1 MTESKALKPVE
12 ALQQGL
18 EQFSHKLAQSLP
30 QGLSVDKFVRTVMQG
45 VQTHKDQSKILN
57 ASRKSLF
64 LAVQKAA
71 GDGLQLDGREAAL
84 VVFGDEVTYMPMVQG
99 LIRLARNS
107 GEIASIVAEVVYS
120 NDKFTYRIG
129 TDEMPLHEPDWFGD
143 RGKPVG
149 AWAVVR
155 LKNGEVIST
164 IMSQKDIMSTVSK
177 SKNLYQYDT
186 VKGAHFKEWWKK
198 TVIKNVL
205 KYAPKSTELE
215 RVLQQEEKQDF
226 EEVKEA
232 PATEQSMPEPE
243 KKPRQTRAAKT
254 AKAEQILEPEIIEAE
269 YDNVTG
275 EVYPDPSDDSFY
287 DIDED
292 QVPV

>member
-1 MTESKALKPVE
+1 MSESKALKPVE
-12 ALQQGL
+12 LLQQGL
-18 EQFSHKLAQSLP
+18 EQFSPKLAQSLP

-45 VQTHKDQSKILN
+45 VQTHKDQNKILN

-99 LIRLARNS
+99 LVRLARNS

-143 RGKPVG
+143 RGAPVG

-164 IMSQKDIMSTVSK
+164 IMSQKDIMATVSK
-177 SKNLYQYDT
+177 SKNLFQYDPA
-186 VKGAHFKEWWKK
+186 KGAHFKEWWKK

-215 RVLQQEEKQDF
+215 RVLQREESQEV
-226 EEVKEA
+226 EEIKEA
-232 PATEQSMPEPE
+232 ETTTPEPE
-243 KKPRQTRAAKT
+243 KKPRQTKAAKT
-254 AKAEQILEPEIIEAE
+254 AKAEQPVQEQEVIEAE

-275 EVYPDPSDDSFY
+275 EIYPEASFY
-287 DIDED
+287 DIDDD